1 MKLSPAQDDLSGAQM
16 KVLIAGGS
24 GFLGTSLRDSLTRN
38 GHEVFALTRR
48 APQAAHQI
56 QWDGRTT
63 NGWGHVINEMDAV
76 VNLTGYGL
84 EHWPWT
90 KRQKQKFLDSR
101 VVPGRALA
109 TAIKDA
115 KRRPLVFL
123 QTSGINRYGL
133 RGDGIADE
141 STPPGDDFLAQLTIP
156 WEDATQPIEE
166 LGVRRVIARN
176 AVVLAR
182 NDGMFPLMTLAP
194 RLFFGG
200 TFGNGKQ
207 AMPWIHIKDQT
218 NAMRLLLENEQAH
231 GPFNL
236 IAPQSTSNG
245 EFMRAVTRALRRP
258 YWFHVP
264 KVLLRLVLGEMSVL
278 LTEGR
283 YSQPKRL
290 IELGFRFQFGT
301 LNDAMKDLLARKPTR

>member
-1 MKLSPAQDDLSGAQM
+1 M

-24 GFLGTSLRDSLTRN
+24 GFLGRALRTSLVKDNHVVL
-38 GHEVFALTRR
+38 VLTRR
-48 APQAAHQI
+48 ASKNPNEIH
-56 QWDGRTT
+56 WDGKTV
-63 NGWGHVINEMDAV
+63 NGWGQVVNDMDAV

-90 KRQKQKFLDSR
+90 RRQKKRFLDSR
-101 VVPGRALA
+101 VIPGRALVS
-109 TAIKDA
+109 AIQNA
-115 KRRPLVFL
+115 ARRPRVFL

-133 RGDGIADE
+133 RGAGMADE
-141 STPPGDDFLAQLTIP
+141 STPPANDFLGQLTIP
-156 WEDATQPIEE
+156 WEEATKPLEE
-166 LGVRRVIARN
+166 LGIRRVIARN

-182 NDGMFPLMTLAP
+182 TGGLFPLMTLAP

-200 TFGNGKQ
+200 KFGDGQQ
-207 AMPWIHIKDQT
+207 AMPWIHLADQT
-218 NAMRLLLENEQAH
+218 NAMRFLLEQENAR

-236 IAPQSTSNG
+236 ISPQPTSNA
-245 EFMRAVTRALRRP
+245 EFMRAVARSLHRP

-264 KVLLRLVLGEMSVL
+264 KFLLQLVLGEMSNL

-290 IELGFRFQFGT
+290 IELGFRFKFEN
-301 LNDAMKDLLARKPTR
+301 LEHAIDDLLVGNNIR

>member
-1 MKLSPAQDDLSGAQM
+1 M

-24 GFLGTSLRDSLTRN
+24 GFLGRALRNSLVKDNHVVL
-38 GHEVFALTRR
+38 VLTRR
-48 APQAAHQI
+48 ASKNPNEIH
-56 QWDGRTT
+56 WDGKTV
-63 NGWGHVINEMDAV
+63 NGWGQVVNDMDAV

-90 KRQKQKFLDSR
+90 RRQKKRFLDSR
-101 VVPGRALA
+101 VIPGRALVS
-109 TAIKDA
+109 AIQNA
-115 KRRPLVFL
+115 ARRPRVFL

-133 RGDGIADE
+133 RGAGMADE
-141 STPPGDDFLAQLTIP
+141 STPPANDFLGQLTIP
-156 WEDATQPIEE
+156 WEEATKPLEE
-166 LGVRRVIARN
+166 LGIRRVIARN

-182 NDGMFPLMTLAP
+182 TGGLFPLMTLAP

-200 TFGNGKQ
+200 RFGDGQQ
-207 AMPWIHIKDQT
+207 AMPWIHLADHT
-218 NAMRLLLENEQAH
+218 NAMRFLLEQENAR

-236 IAPQSTSNG
+236 ISPQPTSNA
-245 EFMRAVTRALRRP
+245 EFMRAVARSLHRP

-264 KVLLRLVLGEMSVL
+264 KFLLQLALGEMSNL

-290 IELGFRFQFGT
+290 IELGFRFKFEN
-301 LNDAMKDLLARKPTR
+301 LEHAIDDLLVGNNIR